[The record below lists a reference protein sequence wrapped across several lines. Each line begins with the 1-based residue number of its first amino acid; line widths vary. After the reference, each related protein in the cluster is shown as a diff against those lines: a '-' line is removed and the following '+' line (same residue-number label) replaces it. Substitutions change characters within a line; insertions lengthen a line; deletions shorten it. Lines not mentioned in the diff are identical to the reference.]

1 VHSRSD
7 AVLNLVITHS
17 PRIAAIATGKRFGD
31 DSMRDPALMHRL
43 AWLRKERKPEL
54 HIETTPVEQPLR
66 ERTA

>member
-1 VHSRSD
+1 M
-7 AVLNLVITHS
+7 LNLVITHS

-43 AWLRKERKPEL
+43 AWLRKERKSVQQVANA
-54 HIETTPVEQPLR
+54 PVEQALR